1 MFGKRLALVVFGTAL
16 GLLVGEIAL
25 RAFGFREEMA
35 RRSTVF
41 DPRYGTVREDSWVFR
56 FDADAASEV
65 IDVRGQR
72 VPRVKEPG
80 ETRVLFIGDS
90 GTEGVRMG
98 IEDTFPARF
107 EARMEGRGGRGGR
120 GGREGRE
127 GHGGRVRA
135 INAGVFGMTTIDELR
150 FLESRLLPLEP
161 DVVVVGLFMAN
172 DINFNLGHV
181 ERLREVT
188 PRSGVGAFLTDRSA
202 LAQFLFV
209 QAIAL
214 NARHRW
220 VATDELAEETVLPRE
235 ISLVDENGL
244 HALSYPMGE
253 IMTYVQPESALMER
267 GYEVLE
273 DALWQMR
280 RLGERR
286 GFEVRVLL
294 IPTPS
299 AVSGRLTLLHYPTI
313 LDDLRAEGV
322 AIDEGSLDFDAPT
335 RRVLEI
341 CEELGIRC
349 YDPTAR
355 MREIGPEVFFP
366 DDEHPTATGHAV
378 LAETLAEE
386 W

>member
-1 MFGKRLALVVFGTAL
+1 MLAKRLGLVIFGTAL
-16 GLLVGEIAL
+16 GLLAGEIAL
-25 RAFGFREEMA
+25 RAIGFREEVA
-35 RRSTVF
+35 RRNTVF

-56 FDADAASEV
+56 FDPDAASDP
-65 IDVRGQR
+65 IDVRGQL
-72 VPRVKEPG
+72 VPREKEPD

-98 IEDTFPARF
+98 IEDAFPARF
-107 EARMEGRGGRGGR
+107 EARMGDGT
-120 GGREGRE
+120 
-127 GHGGRVRA
+127 RA

-150 FLESRLLPLEP
+150 FLSDRLSPLAP

-181 ERLREVT
+181 SRLREVT
-188 PRSGVGAFLTDRSA
+188 PRSGFVHALTDRSA

-214 NARHRW
+214 NTRHRW
-220 VATDELAEETVLPRE
+220 VATDELAEESVLPRE
-235 ISLVDENGL
+235 ITLIDENGL

-253 IMTYVQPESALMER
+253 IATYVQPESALITR
-267 GYEVLE
+267 AYEVLE
-273 DALWQMR
+273 DVLWQMKW
-280 RLGERR
+280 LGDRR
-286 GFEVRVLL
+286 GFELRVLL

-313 LDDLRAEGV
+313 LEDLRAEGV
-322 AIDEGSLDFDAPT
+322 DVDEASLDFDAPT

-341 CEELGIRC
+341 CEDLAIRC

>member
-1 MFGKRLALVVFGTAL
+1 LFLKRLGLVFFGTAL
-16 GLLVGEIAL
+16 GLLAGEIAL
-25 RAFGFREEMA
+25 RAIGFREEVA

-56 FDADAASEV
+56 FHADAASDP
-65 IDVRGQR
+65 IDVRGQL
-72 VPRVKEPG
+72 VPRAKAPG

-107 EARMEGRGGRGGR
+107 EARMGGGF
-120 GGREGRE
+120 
-127 GHGGRVRA
+127 RA

-150 FLESRLLPLEP
+150 FLSERLLPLEP

-181 ERLREVT
+181 SRLREVT
-188 PRSGVGAFLTDRSA
+188 PRSGSLHALTDRSA
-202 LAQFLFV
+202 LAQFLFFR
-209 QAIAL
+209 AIAL
-214 NARHRW
+214 NARYRW
-220 VATDELAEETVLPRE
+220 VATDELAEESVLPRE
-235 ISLVDENGL
+235 IGLVDQNGL

-253 IMTYVQPESALMER
+253 IATYVQPESAMIAR
-267 GYEVLE
+267 AYDVLE
-273 DALWQMR
+273 GALWQMR
-280 RLGERR
+280 QLGDRR
-286 GFEVRVLL
+286 GFELRVLL

-299 AVSGRLTLLHYPTI
+299 AVSGRLTVLHYPTI
-313 LDDLRAEGV
+313 LEDLRAEGI
-322 AIDEGSLDFDAPT
+322 AIDEASLDLDAPA
-335 RRVLEI
+335 RRVLRI
-341 CEELGIRC
+341 CEDLAIRC